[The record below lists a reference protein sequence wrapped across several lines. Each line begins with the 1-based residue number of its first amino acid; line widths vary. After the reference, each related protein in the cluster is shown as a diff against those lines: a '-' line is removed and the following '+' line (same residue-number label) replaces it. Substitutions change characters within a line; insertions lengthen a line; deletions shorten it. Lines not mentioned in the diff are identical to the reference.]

1 MLWTA
6 TLSRISQS
14 ARQLKNNTIRM
25 KRFKDNKYLLDKRRF
40 EESERQKKRWLRNL
54 SWKKALQLEE
64 SLISS
69 ALIWEWR
76 RNFFEDNPL
85 CLKKSLAKNKK

>member
-1 MLWTA
+1 
-6 TLSRISQS
+6 
-14 ARQLKNNTIRM
+14 M
-25 KRFKDNKYLLDKRRF
+25 KRCKDNKYLLDKRRF
-40 EESERQKKRWLRNL
+40 EEPERQKKRWLRNL

-76 RNFFEDNPL
+76 RNFPEDNPV
-85 CLKKSLAKNKK
+85 CLKLSLKKKNNSL